1 MSETLDTSEEVA
13 AEEFEAEVTTE
24 SIVEALL
31 LSTDVPLSA
40 GKIAQLLGG
49 VDAADIKRVVEEL
62 NDRYE
67 QAQTSFRIDLIAKG
81 YQMSTL
87 PVFHRWVSKLH
98 KVRAESRL
106 SQAALETLAIVA
118 YKQPVLRANVEAIR
132 GVAVGD
138 MLVRLREMNL
148 VRIVGRAEE
157 IGRPLL
163 YGTTTKF
170 LEVFGLASLKDLPSI
185 DQNDSS
191 EVPALKLPAQD

>member
-67 QAQTSFRIDLIAKG
+67 QAQD
-81 YQMSTL
+81 
-87 PVFHRWVSKLH
+87 VF
-98 KVRAESRL
+98 
-106 SQAALETLAIVA
+106 
-118 YKQPVLRANVEAIR
+118 
-132 GVAVGD
+132 
-138 MLVRLREMNL
+138 
-148 VRIVGRAEE
+148 
-157 IGRPLL
+157 
-163 YGTTTKF
+163 
-170 LEVFGLASLKDLPSI
+170 
-185 DQNDSS
+185 
-191 EVPALKLPAQD
+191 